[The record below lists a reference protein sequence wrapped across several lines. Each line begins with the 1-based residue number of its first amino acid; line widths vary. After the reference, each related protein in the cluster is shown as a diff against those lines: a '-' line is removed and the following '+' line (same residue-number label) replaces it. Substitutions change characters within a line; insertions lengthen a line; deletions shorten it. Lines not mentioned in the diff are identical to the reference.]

1 MSPAA
6 RHCAAALGATGDE
19 YMSEGAIGL
28 IVLVSLSVVAAVVS
42 HLLVRRYVL
51 AAACGALVADVLFQ
65 IAACMHLGY
74 LDPFILI
81 AFVVA
86 GGLAFSIG
94 LVVGLPF
101 RLMRRRAQ
109 Q

>member
-1 MSPAA
+1 
-6 RHCAAALGATGDE
+6 LGLNVAE
-19 YMSEGAIGL
+19 HMSEGAIGL

-42 HLLVRRYVL
+42 HMLVRRYLL
-51 AAACGALVADVLFQ
+51 AAACGALVADILFQ
-65 IAACMHLGY
+65 VAAFVHLGH

-86 GGLAFSIG
+86 GGLAFGIA

-101 RLMRRRAQ
+101 RFMRRRAQ